1 MGEATILNRCR
12 VGLRPTHPQ
21 QRYRLWRRCILLVN
35 QQRGQETQG
44 FHGARRLYRGAILR
58 LGRLNGLSVAQA
70 AKSEALQRAYSTS
83 GKTVEAFAAMY
94 GLDPQAVARALAR

>member
-58 LGRLNGLSVAQA
+58 LGRLNGLSVMAGVVNMFPHTA
-70 AKSEALQRAYSTS
+70 H
-83 GKTVEAFAAMY
+83 VESM
-94 GLDPQAVARALAR
+94 AVFERV

>member
-58 LGRLNGLSVAQA
+58 LGRLNGLSVMAGVVNMFPHTA
-70 AKSEALQRAYSTS
+70 HVESMAVFELQ
-83 GKTVEAFAAMY
+83 G
-94 GLDPQAVARALAR
+94 